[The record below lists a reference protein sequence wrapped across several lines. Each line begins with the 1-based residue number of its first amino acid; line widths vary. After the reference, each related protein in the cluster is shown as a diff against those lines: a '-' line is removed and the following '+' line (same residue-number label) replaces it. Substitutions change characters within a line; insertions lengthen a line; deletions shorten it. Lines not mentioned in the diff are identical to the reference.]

1 MPEEIIYDP
10 NQVATLKYQDGDR
23 NYTVE
28 TCQESL
34 RQMHEKVLEYQG
46 TRDFSVTR
54 DGVFSSTQT
63 GQVRTAQSTGSDP
76 TPEDSI
82 VAAIGEE
89 GVPTGID
96 DEIRDAI
103 NDALGKAREELK
115 KVLDDGIQVLIERTP
130 EGGFD
135 IKAQSLAMATS
146 SATAGQP
153 TGAEDKKEV
162 LILPEAGVEVSHEE
176 AVVEPG
182 ATRPKS
188 TVSVGVANPATEDET
203 STSTFIP
210 SAKADAESIGLIAVS
225 TAVAINAPLI
235 SIQVTD

>member
-1 MPEEIIYDP
+1 MPEDIIYDP
-10 NQVATLKYQDGDR
+10 NQVATLKYQDGER

-34 RQMHEKVLEYQG
+34 RQMQENILGYQG

-54 DGVFSSTQT
+54 DGVFSSNQT
-63 GQVRTAQSTGSDP
+63 GQVRTGDNSGDA
-76 TPEDSI
+76 TPPEGA
-82 VAAIGEE
+82 VVPAIDDE
-89 GVPTGID
+89 GLPTGID

-103 NDALGKAREELK
+103 NDALGKAREELQ
-115 KVLDDGIQVLIERTP
+115 KVLADGLQITISRTAD
-130 EGGFD
+130 GSFD
-135 IKAQSLAMATS
+135 VKAQSLVG
-146 SATAGQP
+146 AGQP
-153 TGAEDKKEV
+153 TGGEIEGEV
-162 LILPEAGVEVSHEE
+162 LVLPEAGVEVRHES

-182 ATRPKS
+182 ATEPKR
-188 TVSVGVANPATEDET
+188 TVSIGVAHPATEDET